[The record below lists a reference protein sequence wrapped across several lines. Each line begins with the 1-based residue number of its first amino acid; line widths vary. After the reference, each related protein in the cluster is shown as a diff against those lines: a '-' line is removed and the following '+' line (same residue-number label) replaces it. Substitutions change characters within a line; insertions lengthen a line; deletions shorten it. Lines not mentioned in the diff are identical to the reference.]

1 MHEAISYLQKR
12 IEALSKE
19 TDSVLDELSKQVERE
34 SKTLESMEYGRDFDE
49 ERSLLQEK
57 VVEVLQDSL
66 EALQEA
72 QAGARDAAKAF
83 DRLKPGRSK

>member
-12 IEALSKE
+12 IETLSKE
-19 TDSVLDELSKQVERE
+19 TDGVLDELSKQVERE

-57 VVEVLQDSL
+57 VVEVLQDAL
-66 EALQEA
+66 EALQDA

-83 DRLKPGRSK
+83 DRFKPGRK